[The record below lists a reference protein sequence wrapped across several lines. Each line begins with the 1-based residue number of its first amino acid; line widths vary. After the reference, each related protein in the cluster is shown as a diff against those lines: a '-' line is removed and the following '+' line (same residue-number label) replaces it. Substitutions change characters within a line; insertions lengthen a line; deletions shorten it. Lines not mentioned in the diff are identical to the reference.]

1 MTSSPD
7 DGAIDHRGEKLPE
20 LSKSATKMR
29 MDKLL
34 STPMP
39 TFEGSTPGSALWSN
53 VAYWIAR
60 RILAAQYRSS

>member
-1 MTSSPD
+1 MS
-7 DGAIDHRGEKLPE
+7 DGATDHRGEKLPE

-39 TFEGSTPGSALWSN
+39 KFEGKTPGSPLWSN
-53 VAYWIAR
+53 IAFG
-60 RILAAQYRSS
+60 